1 MTDSTACM
9 GGGGKVEGCMGLKR
23 RWVQQARRRERTE
36 GWHFSLVRALKPA
49 DHEVGEAGKMVWE
62 RARCSSQRLG

>member
-1 MTDSTACM
+1 MH
-9 GGGGKVEGCMGLKR
+9 GLKKEMGAASKEEGQVMKGQ
-23 RWVQQARRRERTE
+23 RWERTE

-49 DHEVGEAGKMVWE
+49 DHEVVEAGKMVWE